1 MEKIRADHKII
12 LDIIKDGSTVLDLGC
27 GQGELLSILSEKRH
41 IRGQG
46 IEIDQNAIAE
56 CLRRGVN
63 VLHGDLDQGLSEYPD
78 KSFDYV
84 ILNDSLPEVRH
95 PDTIL
100 AEALRVGRQVL
111 VGFPN
116 FCNLN
121 ARFQVGVL
129 GKVPVT
135 RSLPQQWY
143 NTSNLHFLSIKDFA
157 AFCRDKKIKVLAKYH
172 LAGERRIRLFPNLLA
187 NFSLFLIA

>member
-1 MEKIRADHKII
+1 M
-12 LDIIKDGSTVLDLGC
+12 
-27 GQGELLSILSEKRH
+27 SILAEKRH

-84 ILNDSLPEVRH
+84 ILNDSLPEIRH
-95 PDTIL
+95 PATIL
-100 AEALRVGRQVL
+100 AEALRVGQQVL

-116 FCNLN
+116 FCNLR
-121 ARFQVGVL
+121 ARFQVGIL
-129 GKVPVT
+129 GRVPVT
-135 RSLPQQWY
+135 RSLPHQWY
-143 NTSNLHFLSIKDFA
+143 DTHNLHFLSTEDFA
-157 AFCRDKKIKVLAKYH
+157 VFCRDKKIKVLASYH
-172 LAGERRIRLFPNLLA
+172 LAGERRIRVFRNLLA
-187 NFSLFLIA
+187 NFSLFLITQNAKL

>member
-1 MEKIRADHKII
+1 MEKIRTDHKII
-12 LDIIKDGSTVLDLGC
+12 LEIIKNGSTVLDLGC
-27 GQGELLSILSEKRH
+27 GKGELLSILAEKRH

-95 PDTIL
+95 PETIL

-116 FCNLN
+116 FCNSR
-121 ARFQVGVL
+121 ARFQFGIL
-129 GKVPVT
+129 GRAPVT
-135 RSLPQQWY
+135 RSLPHQWY
-143 NTSNLHFLSIKDFA
+143 NTPNLHFLSIKDFA
-157 AFCRDKKIKVLAKYH
+157 VFCREKKIKVLASYH

-187 NFSLFLIA
+187 NFSLFLIK

>member
-1 MEKIRADHKII
+1 LEVMEKIRADHQII
-12 LDIIKDGSTVLDLGC
+12 LEIIKDGSTVLDLGC
-27 GQGELLSILSEKRH
+27 GKGELLSILAEKRH

-46 IEIDQNAIAE
+46 IEIDQ
-56 CLRRGVN
+56 N

-116 FCNLN
+116 FCNLR
-121 ARFQVGVL
+121 ARFQVGIL
-129 GKVPVT
+129 GRVPVIK
-135 RSLPQQWY
+135 SLPHQWY
-143 NTSNLHFLSIKDFA
+143 DTHNLHFLSTEDFA
-157 AFCRDKKIKVLAKYH
+157 VFCRDKKIKVLASYH
-172 LAGERRIRLFPNLLA
+172 LAGERRIRLFRNLLA
-187 NFSLFLIA
+187 NFSLFLIT

>member
-12 LDIIKDGSTVLDLGC
+12 LNIIKDGSTVLDLGC

-100 AEALRVGRQVL
+100 TEALRVGRQVL

-135 RSLPQQWY
+135 RSLPHQWY
-143 NTSNLHFLSIKDFA
+143 DTPNLHFLSIKDFA

-172 LAGERRIRLFPNLLA
+172 LAGERRIRIFPNFLA
-187 NFSLFLIA
+187 GFSLFLIA

>member
-12 LDIIKDGSTVLDLGC
+12 LEIIKDGSTVLDLGC

-56 CLRRGVN
+56 CLRQGVN

-84 ILNDSLPEVRH
+84 ILNDSLPEIRH
-95 PDTIL
+95 PVTIL

-116 FCNLN
+116 FCNLR
-121 ARFQVGVL
+121 ARFQFGIL
-129 GKVPVT
+129 GRAPVT
-135 RSLPQQWY
+135 GSLPHQWY
-143 NTSNLHFLSIKDFA
+143 DTHNLHFLSIEDFA
-157 AFCRDKKIKVLAKYH
+157 VFCRDKNIKVLARYH
-172 LAGERRIRLFPNLLA
+172 LAGEHRIHLFPNLLA
-187 NFSLFLIA
+187 NFSLFLIT